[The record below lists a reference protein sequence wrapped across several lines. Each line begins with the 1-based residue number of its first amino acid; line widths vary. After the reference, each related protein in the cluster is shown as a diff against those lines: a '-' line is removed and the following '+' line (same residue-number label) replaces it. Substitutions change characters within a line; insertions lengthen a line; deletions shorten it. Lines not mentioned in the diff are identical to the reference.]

1 MTEYRI
7 DRFVRDSLYIKEKRV
22 GGVTCNAA
30 LLDTCKY
37 DIDVSR
43 FRHACMEMCLE
54 YGGSNLSFMKCFDD
68 VYITYQ
74 HVY

>member
-1 MTEYRI
+1 MDPLEIWIKVLITKMTEYRI
-7 DRFVRDSLYIKEKRV
+7 DRFVRDSLYIKEKGV

-43 FRHACMEMCLE
+43 FRHAWKCVWNMEEVICHL
-54 YGGSNLSFMKCFDD
+54 
-68 VYITYQ
+68 
-74 HVY
+74 